1 MNKRGRLFTIAL
13 FGWTLLSFGYSA
25 VCIYLGYI
33 NTGSG
38 RNYARIDLQDD
49 PQSFWIM
56 IAFFCLVGGVSC
68 LVGVW
73 LLIRD
78 WRN

>member
-1 MNKRGRLFTIAL
+1 MSTRGTLFKISL
-13 FGWTLLSFGYSA
+13 FGWTLLSFGYAA
-25 VCIYLGYI
+25 VCIYLGSI

-38 RNYARIDLQDD
+38 RNHKRIDLQDD

-56 IAFFCLVGGVSC
+56 IAFFCLVGGVSS

-73 LLIRD
+73 LMIRD
-78 WRN
+78 RRK